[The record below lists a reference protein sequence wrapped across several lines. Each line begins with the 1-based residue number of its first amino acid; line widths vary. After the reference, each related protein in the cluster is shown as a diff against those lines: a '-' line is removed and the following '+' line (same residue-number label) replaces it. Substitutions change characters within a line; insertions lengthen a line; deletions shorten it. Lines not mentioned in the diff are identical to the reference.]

1 MNATR
6 KFATAAISAL
16 SIAATLAVST
26 SSAEAKF
33 GRRGAFI
40 AGLAGTIIGGAIIA
54 GQARAAAEDG
64 YRPAATYDG
73 PGPGYRRVRES
84 RCWTERQPRYN
95 RWGDFRGFRYVQMC
109 D

>member
-6 KFATAAISAL
+6 KFATAAIAAL
-16 SIAATLAVST
+16 SFAATRAVST

-40 AGLAGTIIGGAIIA
+40 AGLAGNIIGGAIAA
-54 GQARAAAEDG
+54 GQARAAEEDG
-64 YRPAATYDG
+64 YRPATTYEG
-73 PGPGYRRVRES
+73 PRYGYRPVREN

>member
-95 RWGDFRGFRYVQMC
+95 R
-109 D
+109 